1 MSRPWSR
8 VDPAECVGSRTCS
21 GALSDAYG
29 TCADQASLLLSPA
42 SQLFELFDAVF
53 AVVENLSLWQ
63 LCVLGY
69 GIFSVLRLHSRW
81 LLWFWLTGAL
91 LVTQAAYVFWQAVCI
106 GLDVLFV
113 SFLNVGA
120 RGWYVWTVGERWY
133 RGGSIRLRVKLRC
146 QLLQAVTWGAWSAAA
161 RELDELDGK
170 EVSSQPFLSSYARVV
185 ISSTHAARP
194 IFLHIIGAV
203 SPIRQPVEEV
213 GAYYI
218 NPCCATRD
226 TRVLLLCSG
235 VTARG
240 SSLYLFSFRHPGMA
254 PRRMRRVRALWGGAC
269 DATAA

>member
-133 RGGSIRLRVKLRC
+133 RGGSIRLRVKLRR

-170 EVSSQPFLSSYARVV
+170 EVSSHIYIYIYIYAISLLIRARCHFEHTCRASHFPPYHRSRLSN
-185 ISSTHAARP
+185 STTSRRSRR
-194 IFLHIIGAV
+194 ILYK
-203 SPIRQPVEEV
+203 PV
-213 GAYYI
+213 
-218 NPCCATRD
+218 
-226 TRVLLLCSG
+226 L
-235 VTARG
+235 
-240 SSLYLFSFRHPGMA
+240 RH
-254 PRRMRRVRALWGGAC
+254 
-269 DATAA
+269 T